1 MIGLAGVMRSIL
13 TRLEVGR
20 IGGERFRFLS
30 SAWRENGMDKRA
42 CYPRFS
48 LKTGAGLVHL
58 QPKKRAGW
66 KPAVLSGLQDRHVRS
81 AGILPA
87 SFRSVAVEPYLLE
100 AAVLTACA
108 G

>member
-1 MIGLAGVMRSIL
+1 MRPSSQISTRSAEAMHASALSGVMIGLAGVMRSIL

-48 LKTGAGLVHL
+48 LKNRRRLGSSAT
-58 QPKKRAGW
+58 KKESR
-66 KPAVLSGLQDRHVRS
+66 
-81 AGILPA
+81 
-87 SFRSVAVEPYLLE
+87 LE
-100 AAVLTACA
+100 AGGPQWLA